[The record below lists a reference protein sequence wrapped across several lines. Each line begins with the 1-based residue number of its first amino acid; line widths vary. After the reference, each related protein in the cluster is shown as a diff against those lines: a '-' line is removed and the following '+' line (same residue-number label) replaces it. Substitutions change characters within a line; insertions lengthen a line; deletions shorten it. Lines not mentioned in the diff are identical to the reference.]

1 MTEKSTNNFIH
12 STMYVIGSQVY
23 EDEEIM
29 EEYDEYAPESVYDSH
44 PDEYIY
50 EDPMDLISIAFLNAM
65 DVNNITVS

>member
-1 MTEKSTNNFIH
+1 MTEESTNNFIH

-29 EEYDEYAPESVYDSH
+29 ECEEYASDSVYDSH

-50 EDPMDLISIAFLNAM
+50 EDPMDLLSIAFLNAM
-65 DVNNITVS
+65 NVKTIIVS